1 MQSMKWL
8 SYLLLVNFLLASASM
23 VHAGGIYRCGN
34 EYTNDAARIAHGG
47 CKPLQGGKVQVVQG
61 AIYHDKKASTRS
73 VTLRNGNHV
82 IRPAQHTASVHA
94 QAVRAP
100 AQSQRNAS
108 ARAILQTELQK
119 ASQRL
124 HELRR
129 QYNHGEPERLASEMY
144 NQQPYIQRVAALRA
158 DIQRVESDIAGLQ
171 RELRRAGG

>member
-1 MQSMKWL
+1 MRSMKWL
-8 SYLLLVNFLLASASM
+8 SYLLLVNFLLAAASM
-23 VHAGGIYRCGN
+23 AHAEGIYRCGN
-34 EYTNDAARIAHGG
+34 EYTNDAARIARGG
-47 CKPLQGGKVQVVQG
+47 CKPLQGGKVQVVHS
-61 AIYHDKKASTRS
+61 AIQHDKKTSARS
-73 VTLRNGNHV
+73 VTLHNGDRV
-82 IRPAQHTASVHA
+82 IRPVHRTTPVHA
-94 QAVRAP
+94 QTVSAP

-129 QYNHGEPERLASEMY
+129 QYNYGEPERLASEMH
-144 NQQPYIQRVAALRA
+144 NQQLYIQRVAALRT